1 MKDKKLRTIASLAV
15 TLLLL
20 SVIFVQTFAGDE
32 VSESMSPLAAPPFGS
47 LFSYQ
52 GFLTVKGQPADGF
65 YDFRFRL
72 YDALNLGTQIGST
85 VDLDDVP
92 LSEGIFTVDIDVGGP
107 AFDGNPRWLDI
118 AVRDGASTG
127 AYTNLTPRQL
137 LTPAPYAHFAW
148 GSAWAGLTGIPVG
161 FADNVDNNT
170 TYSAGNGLSLVG
182 TEFRLDESYADG
194 LYWSLSGNSG
204 TTSGTH
210 FIGTTDYVDFEIRA
224 NNNRVLYFE
233 SKVSSSPNIIGG
245 SHVNWVSPSLAGATI
260 FGGEVGWPNRV
271 TDYFGTVSGGMDNQA
286 GDGVLTTASAN
297 YATVSGGSGNTAAE
311 YVATVGGGNDNDATG
326 YASTIAGGYQN
337 DATLDFGTV
346 SGGRENLALDQYA
359 TVSGGGYNQ
368 ASGGRY
374 ITIGG
379 GYDNTA
385 SGGFYATVGG
395 GSENVATGHATTISG
410 GEGNEALMIY
420 ATVGGGV
427 INEAIGRAASVV
439 GGEDNTATGKAA
451 AVGGGMLNVAGGDY
465 ATIPGGYDN
474 TADGYYS
481 FAAGRRAEA
490 NNDGCFV
497 WGDNTDG
504 VVPCNND
511 NRWVA
516 RASGG
521 VYFYSSSD
529 LTSGSY
535 LAAGA
540 SSWSSVSDRNTKENF
555 SAIDTSTI
563 LGRLFNMPVQEYNL
577 KTQDDSIRHM
587 GPVAQDF
594 YAAFGLGESE
604 LAINMQDAD
613 GVSFAAIQGL
623 YELLLEQQAQIAAL
637 EARIAALE
645 AGE

>member
-1 MKDKKLRTIASLAV
+1 MKAKRTRTIASLAV
-15 TLLLL
+15 ALLLL
-20 SVIFVQTFAGDE
+20 SVFFVQTFASDE

-85 VDLDDVP
+85 VELDDVTV
-92 LSEGIFTVDIDVGGP
+92 SEGIFTADIDVGGV
-107 AFDGNPRWLDI
+107 AFDGSPRWLDI

-137 LTPAPYAHFAW
+137 LTPAPYAHYAW
-148 GSAWAGLTGIPVG
+148 GSAWAGLTGIPAG

-170 TYSAGNGLSLVG
+170 MYSAGDGLSLVG
-182 TEFRLDESYADG
+182 TEFRLNESYTDG

-204 TTSGTH
+204 TTPGTH

-260 FGGEVGWPNRV
+260 FGGEVSWPNRV

-368 ASGGRY
+368 ASGGR
-374 ITIGG
+374 
-379 GYDNTA
+379 
-385 SGGFYATVGG
+385 
-395 GSENVATGHATTISG
+395 
-410 GEGNEALMIY
+410 
-420 ATVGGGV
+420 
-427 INEAIGRAASVV
+427 
-439 GGEDNTATGKAA
+439 
-451 AVGGGMLNVAGGDY
+451 
-465 ATIPGGYDN
+465 
-474 TADGYYS
+474 
-481 FAAGRRAEA
+481 
-490 NNDGCFV
+490 
-497 WGDNTDG
+497 
-504 VVPCNND
+504 
-511 NRWVA
+511 
-516 RASGG
+516 
-521 VYFYSSSD
+521 
-529 LTSGSY
+529 
-535 LAAGA
+535 
-540 SSWSSVSDRNTKENF
+540 
-555 SAIDTSTI
+555 
-563 LGRLFNMPVQEYNL
+563 
-577 KTQDDSIRHM
+577 
-587 GPVAQDF
+587 
-594 YAAFGLGESE
+594 
-604 LAINMQDAD
+604 
-613 GVSFAAIQGL
+613 
-623 YELLLEQQAQIAAL
+623 
-637 EARIAALE
+637 
-645 AGE
+645 

>member
-1 MKDKKLRTIASLAV
+1 MKDKKLRTIASLTV

-20 SVIFVQTFAGDE
+20 SVIFVQTFASDE

-85 VDLDDVP
+85 VELDDVP

-107 AFDGNPRWLDI
+107 AFEGNPRWLDI

-137 LTPAPYAHFAW
+137 LTPAPYAHYAW
-148 GSAWAGLTGIPVG
+148 GSAWAGLTGIPAG
-161 FADNVDNNT
+161 FADNVDDDT
-170 TYSAGNGLSLVG
+170 TYSAGNGISLVA
-182 TEFRLDESYADG
+182 TEFRLDESYTDG

-204 TTSGTH
+204 STSGTH

-233 SKVSSSPNIIGG
+233 SKISSSPNIIGG
-245 SHVNWVSPSLAGATI
+245 SHVNWVSPSLTGATI

-271 TDYFGTVSGGMDNQA
+271 TDRFGTVSGGMDNQA
-286 GDGVLTTASAN
+286 GDGVLDTGSAS

-311 YVATVGGGNDNDATG
+311 YVATVGGGSGNDATG
-326 YASTIAGGYQN
+326 YASTIGGGYQN
-337 DATLDFGTV
+337 DASDYYGTV
-346 SGGRENLALDQYA
+346 CGGYENLALDQYA
-359 TVSGGGYNQ
+359 TVSGGGNNQ
-368 ASGGRY
+368 ASGGQY

-379 GYDNTA
+379 GFGNNA
-385 SGGFYATVGG
+385 GGAFYSTVGG
-395 GSENVATGHATTISG
+395 GSENVSTGHATTISG
-410 GEGNEALMIY
+410 GEGNDALMIY

-427 INEAIGRAASVV
+427 INEASGRAASVA
-439 GGEDNTATGKAA
+439 GGEHNTATGKAA
-451 AVGGGMLNVAGGDY
+451 VVGGGMLNVAGGDY
-465 ATIPGGYDN
+465 ASIPGGYDN

-497 WGDNTDG
+497 WGDNTDS
-504 VVPCNND
+504 VVPCNSD

-521 VYFYSSSD
+521 VYFYSSSG

-535 LAAGA
+535 LAAG
-540 SSWSSVSDRNTKENF
+540 SNSWSSISDRAVKENF
-555 SAIDTSTI
+555 SAVDPQNALAS
-563 LGRLFNMPVQEYNL
+563 LVDMPMWEYNL
-577 KTQDDSIRHM
+577 ISQDDSIRHL

-613 GVSFAAIQGL
+613 GVAFASIQGL
-623 YELLLEQQAQIAAL
+623 YELLLEQQALIAAL
-637 EARIAALE
+637 EARIAVLE